1 MRKKLGSLVIIAAIG
16 WLGYTLYTTY
26 GTLEPC
32 AMLHEEVQI
41 RVMDGQFEAL
51 GDLPALVVNS
61 DDQIWC
67 TKEFVSLHLR

>member
-1 MRKKLGSLVIIAAIG
+1 MRKKLGTLVIIAAIG
-16 WLGYTLYTTY
+16 GLGYHLYTKY

-32 AMLHEEVQI
+32 GMLQEEVQI
-41 RVMDGQFEAL
+41 RVMNGDLAAL

-67 TKEFVSLHLR
+67 ATEFVKVQLQ